1 MYSPESDRTR
11 QCSYHHQRYFVI
23 KNQGNPV
30 KANSVMSRWVKLPR
44 QIVSLMLPANGKLP
58 TGNKAKFKVP
68 PSMGKFDIKEYLNKV
83 YDLPKITK
91 IHTVNYDGQLKR
103 VPKRKGDG
111 YKLKRTK
118 AYKTAYVYFDTP
130 LGTSEDSSVAETT
143 ASEVK

>member
-1 MYSPESDRTR
+1 
-11 QCSYHHQRYFVI
+11 
-23 KNQGNPV
+23 
-30 KANSVMSRWVKLPR
+30 
-44 QIVSLMLPANGKLP
+44 MLPANGKLP

-91 IHTVNYDGQLKR
+91 IHTVNYDGKLKR

-111 YKLKRTK
+111 FRIKRTK
-118 AYKTAYVYFDTP
+118 AYKTAYVYFDSP
-130 LGTSEDSSVAETT
+130 LGTSEDSDVAETT